1 MWFSWWVLP
10 QIGEPLFVPDRAFV
24 SSISQKTLSVNC
36 LRIHSDQGFAKKSF
50 SHFWERLVAA
60 HRDFCEA
67 LSPGASSLDR
77 HKKGC
82 YHAHSSF
89 VYVFTIVLP
98 GKR

>member
-1 MWFSWWVLP
+1 M
-10 QIGEPLFVPDRAFV
+10 FVPDRAFV